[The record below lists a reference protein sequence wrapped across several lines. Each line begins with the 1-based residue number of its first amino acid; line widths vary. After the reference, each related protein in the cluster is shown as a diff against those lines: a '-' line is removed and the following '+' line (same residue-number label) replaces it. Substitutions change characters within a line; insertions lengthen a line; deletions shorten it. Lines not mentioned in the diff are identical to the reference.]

1 MFIFKTAKVWRDLAG
16 EDYGTIEDG
25 SPSGTPLT
33 ETSTNTG
40 LNEKGGAHMGTAPV
54 SVRPGEDFAKD

>member
-16 EDYGTIEDG
+16 EGLGAIEDG
-25 SPSGTPLT
+25 SPSGIPLT
-33 ETSTNTG
+33 ETSKNTG

-54 SVRPGEDFAKD
+54 SVRPGKEPAKD